1 MGGNGLQVTTPSDTQ
16 IVSTRVFDAPRE
28 LVFEAHSSCE
38 HMSKWWGPRRYEIS
52 ECDMDFR
59 RPL

>member
-52 ECDMDFR
+52 ECDR
-59 RPL
+59 